1 MSLPSSD
8 RDRPTTS
15 WPKPGPGFGV
25 GLRRPHFEEIFDNH
39 EGIDFLEVVSENF
52 MEFGGRPQKVLQ
64 RAREMFPIIPH
75 GVNMSIGGID
85 PLNETYLERL
95 KKLIGQLRPPWF
107 SDHLCYSSAFGV
119 SYHDLIP
126 LPFTEEAVD
135 HLVERI
141 KKVQGMMG
149 IPFLLE
155 NISYYAVMP
164 SEMTEAEFTIEVI
177 TRADCGLLL
186 DVNNVYVNAR
196 NHGYDAHEF
205 IDAMPAE
212 RVLQY
217 HIAGHDASGPFLL
230 DTHGEHIHKEVFDLY
245 SYTLNRVGPVWTL
258 LEWDNNI
265 PTLEILLEENGKVR
279 ATSERTLAGKG
290 VDRKGGRP

>member
-1 MSLPSSD
+1 MKADGSKGERPSI
-8 RDRPTTS
+8 P
-15 WPKPGPGFGV
+15 WPKQSLGFGV
-25 GLRRPHFEEIFDNH
+25 GLRRPHFDEIFDNH

-85 PLNETYLERL
+85 PLNETYLVRL
-95 KKLIGQLRPPWF
+95 KKLIEQLRPPWF

-149 IPFLLE
+149 IPFLVE

-186 DVNNVYVNAR
+186 DVNNVFVNAR
-196 NHGYDAHEF
+196 NHGYDARGF
-205 IDAMPAE
+205 IDAMPAD

-230 DTHGEHIHKEVFDLY
+230 DTHGEHIRQEVFELY
-245 SYTLNRVGPVWTL
+245 AYTLNKVGPVWTL

-265 PTLEILLEENGKVR
+265 PTLDTLLVENRKVQATAER
-279 ATSERTLAGKG
+279 ALAGTEAE
-290 VDRKGGRP
+290 RKGETP

>member
-1 MSLPSSD
+1 MPPSSSD

-15 WPKPGPGFGV
+15 WPRPGPGFGV

-52 MEFGGRPQKVLQ
+52 MEFGGWPQKVLQ
-64 RAREMFPIIPH
+64 RAREMFPIVPH

-196 NHGYDAHEF
+196 NHGYDAREF

-230 DTHGEHIHKEVFDLY
+230 DTHGEHIRKEVFDLY
-245 SYTLNRVGPVWTL
+245 AYTLNRVGPVWTL

-279 ATSERTLAGKG
+279 ASSERALAGKG
-290 VDRKGGRP
+290 VDRKGEKP